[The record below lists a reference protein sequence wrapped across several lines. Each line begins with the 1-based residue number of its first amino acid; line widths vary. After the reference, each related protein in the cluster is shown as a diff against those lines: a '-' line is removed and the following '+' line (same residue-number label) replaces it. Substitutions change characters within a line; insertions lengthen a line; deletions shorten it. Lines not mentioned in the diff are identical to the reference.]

1 MNDKEK
7 IEEAVKYINEIMAWR
22 KTKEAPHG
30 VQSVTFTREKLE
42 EIKNILGKSSSVEK
56 VEKILELIDNFEKEG
71 RYTPLPLIEEI
82 KEVLEK

>member
-7 IEEAVKYINEIMAWR
+7 IEEAVKYINEIMAWH

-30 VQSVTFTREKLE
+30 AQSITFTREELE

-82 KEVLEK
+82 KGILEK